1 MKGNSF
7 LDTNILVYSYSD
19 TETEKQIIARTIISN
34 NNTFISTQVLQEL
47 LNVLIKKFRL
57 PYTVAITAVNESAS
71 NNNLYINILETIL
84 NAGSIAER
92 YKFSFYDSLI
102 VSAAIAC
109 NCDILY
115 SEDLQ
120 NGQIIDNTLTI
131 INPFLN

>member
-102 VSAAIAC
+102 VSAG
-109 NCDILY
+109 Y
-115 SEDLQ
+115 SM
-120 NGQIIDNTLTI
+120 
-131 INPFLN
+131 